1 MSKADEVNEKGRRHH
16 FNNEDLV
23 VLSVA
28 ERSFVNFYEQ
38 IMANEPIDEMVIK
51 KFLTMPDGYK
61 LPETETAPR
70 TTLMLRN
77 IPSKFDQESLISTLQ
92 ERGFIACTHFDFV
105 YLPIDLRTRKNLGY
119 AFINFKTYH
128 IADDFTRRLSN
139 VKLRAQSEKLLQ
151 IGYAKLQGFQ
161 QNCDLFA
168 TSASVATMPGCF
180 QPLAFS
186 ESAGRLV
193 PLSALLNL
201 FNVATPTSPGD
212 TEPVTGLDRLV
223 KTTWSLLGNH

>member
-1 MSKADEVNEKGRRHH
+1 MSTKLGPLSDKCRRDELNS
-16 FNNEDLV
+16 EDHI

-38 IMANEPIDEMVIK
+38 ILANEPFDDMVIK

-61 LPETETAPR
+61 LPETESTPL

-77 IPSKFDQESLISTLQ
+77 IPSKFDQESLINALQ
-92 ERGFIACTHFDFV
+92 ERGFSACTHFDFI

-119 AFINFKTYH
+119 AFINLKTCL
-128 IADDFTRRLSN
+128 IADEFAKRLSN

-151 IGYAKLQGFQ
+151 IGHAKLQGFK

-168 TSASVATMPGCF
+168 TSASVA
-180 QPLAFS
+180 
-186 ESAGRLV
+186 
-193 PLSALLNL
+193 LNSKSIKSI
-201 FNVATPTSPGD
+201 F
-212 TEPVTGLDRLV
+212 
-223 KTTWSLLGNH
+223 